1 MESSHMMQFD
11 SSIRPNRKEHQAQIF
26 TKGTKYSKHL
36 VVIDLYDLWNK
47 TIIWLSE
54 MLTAM

>member
-36 VVIDLYDLWNK
+36 VVIDLYDLWQIE
-47 TIIWLSE
+47 TICDHLIFG
-54 MLTAM
+54 